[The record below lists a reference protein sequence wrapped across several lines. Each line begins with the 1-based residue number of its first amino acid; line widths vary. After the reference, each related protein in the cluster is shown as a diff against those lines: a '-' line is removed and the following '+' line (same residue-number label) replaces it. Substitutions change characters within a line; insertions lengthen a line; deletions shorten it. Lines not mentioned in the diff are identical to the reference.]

1 MHISVD
7 QSMRATRSQRLPS
20 RARIGLGCLIAMAVL
35 SFAAPLIAPFG
46 QAEILSPQSF
56 AFPAEAG
63 FLGTDHLGR
72 DLLSRLLY
80 GGRFT
85 LLLALVTTSLAFL
98 IGVSAGFAAALSGG
112 WLDEAVSRLVDG
124 LLSFP
129 AILFALLTI
138 TAFGTS
144 ITVLIVTVAVIEAC
158 RVFRVARALAL
169 DVAVLDFVDAARARG
184 EGRAWLAFREIL
196 PNTLGPLAA
205 EFGLRFTYSILFISA
220 LSFIGMGVQP
230 PTADWGVMVRENAK
244 GLVLGSSAA
253 LLPAACIALVTISVN
268 LTIDAFVDRDREAR
282 VPEILP

>member
-1 MHISVD
+1 MQISVD
-7 QSMRATRSQRLPS
+7 QGIRAILSKRFPL
-20 RARIGLGCLIAMAVL
+20 RARIGLGCLITLAGL

-46 QAEILSPQSF
+46 QAEILSPESF
-56 AFPAEAG
+56 SFPADAG
-63 FLGTDHLGR
+63 LLGTDHLGR

-85 LLLALVTTSLAFL
+85 LFLALVTTCLAFM
-98 IGVSAGFAAALSGG
+98 IGVSAGFSAALSGG
-112 WLDEAVSRLVDG
+112 WPDEVASRLVDG

-129 AILFALLTI
+129 AILFALLAI

-169 DVAVLDFVDAARARG
+169 DVSVLDFVDAARARG
-184 EGRAWLAFREIL
+184 EGLAWLAFREIL
-196 PNTLGPLAA
+196 PNAIGPLAA

-244 GLVLGSSAA
+244 GLILGSPAA

-268 LTIDAFVDRDREAR
+268 LTIDAIVDKDREAR